1 VLGADLLSVALL
13 GIKLLHARKKKTSQR
28 RATTRVGAVPSAS
41 FRHEN
46 IGILMGEGMGIF
58 RELTPAPTR
67 EVVLTTARELA
78 VGAAM
83 DLDSPALSA
92 KVLRFGSGS
101 LTKFRK
107 YAETK
112 RIACHVRGPFIL
124 CLRLDIAGSLD
135 IGFDRALPCDSE
147 ISERPLP
154 GDGIRLGGAICD
166 LRIN

>member
-1 VLGADLLSVALL
+1 MLGADLLR
-13 GIKLLHARKKKTSQR
+13 IELLHSRKKKTSKGR
-28 RATTRVGAVPSAS
+28 RTARVGALPSAP
-41 FRHEN
+41 FCHKN
-46 IGILMGEGMGIF
+46 ICIVVGEGMVIF

-67 EVVLTTARELA
+67 VVVLTTARELG

-83 DLDSPALSA
+83 DLVSPALST
-92 KVLRFGSGS
+92 KVLRLGSGS
-101 LTKFRK
+101 LTKFRQ

-112 RIACHVRGPFIL
+112 CIACHIRGPFIL
-124 CLRLDIAGSLD
+124 CLRFGIAGNLDIS
-135 IGFDRALPCDSE
+135 FDRALPCDSE